1 MKTNNL
7 LPLETQ
13 VRVVAVCRKTGNT
26 ISEKQMTLVEWQ
38 NLKKKKEYYYKSYG
52 I

>member
-1 MKTNNL
+1 MKHL
-7 LPLETQ
+7 LPPETQ

-26 ISEKQMTLVEWQ
+26 INEKFMSIQEWQ
-38 NLKKKKEYYYKSYG
+38 KLKKKKEFFYKSYQ